1 MALNTWKVLLVMAV
15 CCLPAFAQQRSI
27 ESEAQAW
34 LSVVAQKNSLD
45 EHTVRKIIGELN
57 FSVPGFRDSS
67 SIKLAESVE
76 LYPDNLVNTIKI
88 ADQIWTGKEYTQS
101 EIVLIRNKAV
111 IGVIESADLNQLVL
125 FDSKEIKFIDFKCK
139 NFSKYSRKYSGQLL
153 KGSDYECNNSESAKI
168 KENIISELLKLR
180 NGYTTNEFILIT
192 DKLIYDKD
200 YFLAKSMSLLDDQV
214 NNLTT
219 SNMNWKGQSSSQQE
233 VVLLDSA
240 GKVFS
245 FLGDEAVSTQ
255 IVLFKQSEVD
265 IIYLDNYADIKN
277 KVMLVKY
284 KRFKM
289 DAN

>member
-125 FDSKEIKFIDFKCK
+125 FDSKEIKFIEPIRFA
-139 NFSKYSRKYSGQLL
+139 N
-153 KGSDYECNNSESAKI
+153 
-168 KENIISELLKLR
+168 
-180 NGYTTNEFILIT
+180 
-192 DKLIYDKD
+192 
-200 YFLAKSMSLLDDQV
+200 LAV
-214 NNLTT
+214 
-219 SNMNWKGQSSSQQE
+219 
-233 VVLLDSA
+233 
-240 GKVFS
+240 
-245 FLGDEAVSTQ
+245 
-255 IVLFKQSEVD
+255 
-265 IIYLDNYADIKN
+265 
-277 KVMLVKY
+277 
-284 KRFKM
+284 
-289 DAN
+289 